1 MSVTLYDMS
10 IPALT
15 LGLTNLSAVL
25 DKGIAHAEARKFDS
39 IVLAQSRIFPDM
51 LAFTRQVM
59 IACDMAK
66 GCAARLAGV
75 DNPKFEDTE
84 TTLPELKAR
93 VAKTL
98 AFLATVKASQFEGA
112 ETREVVIPAGSGT
125 LKFTGAGYLTK
136 FVLPNFY
143 FHCAMVYA
151 LLRQNGVELGKRDFL
166 GAIQ

>member
-112 ETREVVIPAGSGT
+112 ETREVVIPAG
-125 LKFTGAGYLTK
+125 TK